1 MKPARWPLSISPL
14 YRNKWLRLWRQL
26 LRKEPRVKLTE
37 RQSDALSELINI
49 AFARTG
55 AALSELTGHRVV
67 LNPPAVAV
75 YRTEELRGAL
85 AKFVPGDV
93 ASIHQVFAGPVAGDA
108 LLLLN
113 YEGAVQ
119 LTDLLIDGH
128 KPSPYLDESAREV
141 LTEVGNILL
150 NACLGMFGNLL
161 NVHVSF
167 SIPRLHLE
175 SLDELV
181 ASLLTDGDDLRYSLV
196 VSTAFKVRDSAV
208 SGFLVM
214 ALNVA
219 SLDRLLHEVDAWEA
233 RQGLL

>member
-1 MKPARWPLSISPL
+1 M
-14 YRNKWLRLWRQL
+14 
-26 LRKEPRVKLTE
+26 KLTE

-67 LNPPAVAV
+67 LNPPEVAV
-75 YRTEELRGAL
+75 YQAEELRPAL

-113 YEGAVQ
+113 YAGAVQ
-119 LTDLLIDGH
+119 LTDLLTDGGNQ
-128 KPSPYLDESAREV
+128 SVYLDESAREV

-161 NVHVSF
+161 NVHVEF
-167 SIPRLHLE
+167 SVPRLHLE
-175 SLDELV
+175 TLDELIE
-181 ASLLTDGDDLRYSLV
+181 STTTGKTDMHYALV
-196 VSTAFKVRDSAV
+196 IYTAFQIRDSSV
-208 SGFLVM
+208 KGFLVIV
-214 ALNVA
+214 LSVD
-219 SLDRLLHEVDAWEA
+219 SLDRLIHEVDAWEA
-233 RQGLL
+233 QQTK

>member
-1 MKPARWPLSISPL
+1 M
-14 YRNKWLRLWRQL
+14 
-26 LRKEPRVKLTE
+26 KLTE

-67 LNPPAVAV
+67 LNPPEVAV
-75 YRTEELRGAL
+75 YRTEELRPAL

-113 YEGAVQ
+113 YDGAVH
-119 LTDLLIDGH
+119 LTGLLMEGH
-128 KPSPYLDESAREV
+128 TPSAYFDESAREV

-161 NVHVSF
+161 KVHVTF
-167 SIPRLHLE
+167 SVPRLHLE
-175 SLDELV
+175 TLDELI
-181 ASLLTDGDDLRYSLV
+181 ASITEGKTELLYALV
-196 VSTAFKVRDSAV
+196 IYTAFQIRDSSV
-208 SGFLVM
+208 TGFLVIV
-214 ALNVA
+214 LSVT
-219 SLDRLLHEVDAWEA
+219 SLDRLIQEVDAWEEA
-233 RQGLL
+233 QQGN

>member
-1 MKPARWPLSISPL
+1 MR
-14 YRNKWLRLWRQL
+14 
-26 LRKEPRVKLTE
+26 LTE

-75 YRTEELRGAL
+75 YRTEELRPAL

-113 YEGAVQ
+113 YLGAVQ
-119 LTDLLIDGH
+119 LTDLLTDED
-128 KPSPYLDESAREV
+128 KRSNYLDESAREV

-161 NVHVSF
+161 NVHVTF
-167 SIPRLHLE
+167 SVPRLHLE
-175 SLDELV
+175 TLDELLMSITSNKTELHY
-181 ASLLTDGDDLRYSLV
+181 ALV
-196 VSTAFKVRDSAV
+196 VYTAFQIRDSSV
-208 SGFLVM
+208 KGFLVIV
-214 ALNVA
+214 LSVE
-219 SLDRLLHEVDAWEA
+219 SLDRLIQEVDAWEA
-233 RQGLL
+233 QQGK

>member
-1 MKPARWPLSISPL
+1 
-14 YRNKWLRLWRQL
+14 
-26 LRKEPRVKLTE
+26 VKLTE

-55 AALSELTGHRVV
+55 AALSELTGHRVM
-67 LNPPAVAV
+67 LNPPEVAV

-113 YEGAVQ
+113 YAGAVQ
-119 LTDLLIDGH
+119 LTDLLTNGQG
-128 KPSPYLDESAREV
+128 PSAFLDESAREV

-161 NVHVSF
+161 NVHVTF
-167 SIPRLHLE
+167 SVPSLHLE
-175 SLDELV
+175 TLDELIESTTSDKGEMHY
-181 ASLLTDGDDLRYSLV
+181 ALV
-196 VSTAFKVRDSAV
+196 VYTAFQIRDSSV
-208 SGFLVM
+208 KGFLVIV
-214 ALNVA
+214 LSVA
-219 SLDRLLHEVDAWEA
+219 SLDRLIQEVDVWEA
-233 RQGLL
+233 RQGH